1 MLTTWWK
8 QTNWAI
14 ASPFDFEDDYVAAGF
29 SRLVLKNL
37 LELPLGEPA
46 SFEVFADRMIKDS
59 RMVWPIPDQ
68 DNARLIL
75 RSIIEHI
82 VINPL
87 VDFGILLTE
96 YKPHKILGEEF
107 QELSTFGITP
117 FGRGL
122 LEAIA
127 DEMKRE

>member
-1 MLTTWWK
+1 M
-8 QTNWAI
+8 
-14 ASPFDFEDDYVAAGF
+14 AAGF

-37 LELPLGEPA
+37 LDLPLGEPA
-46 SFEVFADRMIKDS
+46 SFEVFADQMIKDS
-59 RMVWPIPDQ
+59 RMDWPIQDQ

-82 VINPL
+82 VINLL
-87 VDFGILLTE
+87 VEFGVLRTE

-127 DEMKRE
+127 DAMQQE